1 MIHKCNVHC
10 HSVDPKEKDLLGLND
25 DTGKWLP
32 FAFDL
37 SIVVACKLST
47 DEEEELAFNCTTIFT
62 EFGDTFIL
70 DTMYDDFVSKWEEY
84 VTGVDEASGPD
95 DLEL

>member
-1 MIHKCNVHC
+1 MIHRCNVHC
-10 HSVDPKEKDLLGLND
+10 HSVDPKEKDLLGLDN

-37 SIVVACKLST
+37 AIVVACKLST
-47 DEEEELAFNCTTIFT
+47 DEEEELAYNCTTIFT

-70 DTMYDDFVSKWEEY
+70 DTMYDDFIIKWEEY
-84 VTGVDEASGPD
+84 VHGVDEASGPD

>member
-10 HSVDPKEKDLLGLND
+10 HSLDPKDKDLMGLE

-32 FAFDL
+32 FAIDI
-37 SIVVACKLST
+37 SIIVGCKLST

-70 DTMYDDFVSKWEEY
+70 DTPYTEFIDKWEKY
-84 VTGVDEASGPD
+84 VNGMDELIDGDD